1 MSAAGSIGAGK
12 RGEAMSFA
20 RAFVALVVIATLYG
34 CGNSTQRTVANQETN
49 DSNVLTAADV
59 TAVWQAAAAS
69 VSDALVIA
77 VVDRPGHVLAVV
89 TKPGAPT
96 TATGN
101 FGATV
106 SANELAVALARTA
119 AFFSNNQAPLSSR
132 TVRFISGIHFPP
144 GVTNAG
150 NAALYG
156 IENTN
161 RGCTLDPS
169 LPGLGVPQSTLI
181 NGSSPGLGI
190 ITGKKD
196 VYDSDATAVNPGGV
210 PLFKNGQLVGGVG
223 VVASTP
229 EIAEFAAL
237 NGAASPGDGVA
248 LPLPLPNPG
257 AVYIDGISLPFVL
270 QTTIPS
276 GVSAGTATGATVVA
290 GSGGPGSP
298 VPDNDIIAPHAGSM
312 LTADEVTTIVNQ
324 AVTTANQTRAVIR
337 LPPGQRARMVIA
349 VTDLDGTLLAL
360 NRMPDATVFSIDVA
374 VSKARNMTY
383 FNSQSVDPNDLP
395 GVPNG
400 TAVTNRTIS
409 FGAQPLYPPGIDGS
423 NPGPFFALYTNDT
436 ANPCSQGT
444 QPASP
449 GKQSGIVFFP
459 GSVGLY
465 KNGVLVGGLGVSG
478 DGVEQDD
485 YVTNG
490 GAAGFEAATN
500 IRADQIIDR
509 GVRLP
514 YLKFPRNPTQ

>member
-1 MSAAGSIGAGK
+1 
-12 RGEAMSFA
+12 MSFA
-20 RAFVALVVIATLYG
+20 RALVALVLIATLYG
-34 CGNSTQRTVANQETN
+34 CGNTTSRVVANQETN
-49 DSNVLTAADV
+49 DSNTLTAADV
-59 TAVWQAAAAS
+59 QAVWQTAAAS
-69 VSDALVIA
+69 VNDALVIA
-77 VVDRPGHVLAVV
+77 VVDRAGNPLTVV
-89 TKPGAPT
+89 NKPGAPA
-96 TATGN
+96 TAIGN
-101 FGATV
+101 FGMTV
-106 SANELAVALARTA
+106 DSNDLAVALARTA

-144 GVTNAG
+144 GIANTG

-169 LPGLGVPQSTLI
+169 LAALGVPPATALSGAIPGLGV
-181 NGSSPGLGI
+181 

-196 VYDSDATAVNPGGV
+196 VYDSDPTAVNPGGV
-210 PLFKNGQLVGGVG
+210 PLFKNGELVGGVG

-237 NGAASPGDGVA
+237 NGALNPTSAVKLPLPLPSPGAVFIDGVA
-248 LPLPLPNPG
+248 LP
-257 AVYIDGISLPFVL
+257 FVQQL
-270 QTTIPS
+270 TMPA
-276 GVSAGTATGATVVA
+276 GVSPGTATGATVVA
-290 GSGGPGSP
+290 GSGGAGNP
-298 VPDNDIIAPHAGSM
+298 VPDGDIILPRAGTM
-312 LTADEVTTIVNQ
+312 LTAQDVTTIVAN
-324 AVTTANQTRAVIR
+324 AVATANTTRAVIR
-337 LPPGQRARMVIA
+337 LPPGQRARMAIA
-349 VTDLDGTLLAL
+349 VSDLDGTLLAL
-360 NRMPDATVFSIDVA
+360 HRMPDATVFSIDVA

-383 FNSQSVDPNDLP
+383 FNSAAVNPNDLP
-395 GVPNG
+395 GVPMG

-409 FGAQPLYPPGIDGS
+409 FGAQPLYPPGINGS
-423 NPGPFFALYTNDT
+423 NPGPFFPLYIQDT
-436 ANPCSQGT
+436 QNPCTQGSQ
-444 QPASP
+444 PPSP

-485 YVTNG
+485 FVTSG
-490 GAAGFEAATN
+490 GSAGFEAPTN

>member
-1 MSAAGSIGAGK
+1 
-12 RGEAMSFA
+12 MSFA

-34 CGNSTQRTVANQETN
+34 CGNSTQRTFQNQQVN
-49 DSNVLTAADV
+49 DSNALTATEV
-59 TAVWQAAAAS
+59 QAVWQAAAAS
-69 VSDALVIA
+69 VNAPLVIA
-77 VVDRPGHVLAVV
+77 VVDRPGNVLVV
-89 TKPGAPT
+89 VNTPGAP
-96 TATGN
+96 ATGMGN
-101 FGATV
+101 FGTTPPAGEV
-106 SANELAVALARTA
+106 AVALARTA
-119 AFFSNNQAPLSSR
+119 AFFSNFQTPLSSR

-144 GVTNAG
+144 GITDTG

-161 RGCTLDPS
+161 RGCSLDPS

-181 NGSSPGLGI
+181 GGGMPGLGI
-190 ITGKKD
+190 LTGKKD

-210 PLFKNGQLVGGVG
+210 PLFKSGEVVGGIG
-223 VVASTP
+223 VVAATP
-229 EIAEFAAL
+229 QIAEYAAF
-237 NGAASPGDGVA
+237 NGAAAPTSTVGIS
-248 LPLPLPNPG
+248 LPLPPPG
-257 AVYIDGISLPFVL
+257 AVYIDGISLPFVQ
-270 QTTIPS
+270 QTTIPA
-276 GVSAGTATGATVVA
+276 GVTPGPAPGAASVTGPEKAGQ
-290 GSGGPGSP
+290 PI
-298 VPDNDIIAPHAGSM
+298 PDNNIIAPHAGSM
-312 LTADEVTTIVNQ
+312 LTADDVTTIVNN

-337 LPPGQRARMVIA
+337 LPAGQRARMVIA
-349 VTDLDGTLLAL
+349 VADLDGTLLAL
-360 NRMPDATVFSIDVA
+360 NRMPDATIFSIDVA

-383 FNSQSVDPNDLP
+383 FNSMSVNPNDLP

-400 TAVTNRTIS
+400 TSVTNRTIS
-409 FGAQPLYPPGIDGS
+409 FGAQPFYPPGIDGS
-423 NPGPFFALYTNDT
+423 NPGPFFPLYQFDT
-436 ANPCSQGT
+436 ANACTQGS

-500 IRADQIIDR
+500 IRADQIIDQ